1 MWYNWIDDVAVSWP
15 FNLKEG
21 WWFKELHIVEYPNNS
36 KGFGSNQIE
45 FAKWKN
51 LDILPMKFGH
61 ELIWCFGQVG
71 EVRKSWIHDYVPW

>member
-1 MWYNWIDDVAVSWP
+1 MAVSWP

-21 WWFKELHIVEYPNNS
+21 WWFKELYVVEYPSNS
-36 KGFGSNQIE
+36 KGFESNQME
-45 FAKWKN
+45 FAKGKN

-61 ELIWCFGQVG
+61 KMIWCCGHVG